1 MHSETIWSSKEGE
14 ELQRTTAARERM
26 ERELEIAREMQQ
38 SFLPQTLPEIPGVE
52 IAASMHPAREV
63 GGDFYDVIPLS
74 GERLGVLVADVADKG
89 MPAALYMALA
99 RTLLRAHSLSAR
111 PQYLSDALE
120 SAQVRRL
127 MRSGSLGALAALGA
141 VRLTNEYLTEHHSES
156 SMFLTLFYAVYNPQR
171 RLLTYVNAGHNPP
184 LLYNPFSG
192 EHDWLRPT
200 DMIIGVMP
208 ERLYEAQARQLSP
221 GDVLVLYT
229 DGVTEAFNADRE
241 MFGVERLL
249 EVVRTHH
256 MASARELVEAIE
268 AEVTAFAGEAPQSD
282 DSTLLVVRCHSNGS
296 QRSEA

>member
-1 MHSETIWSSKEGE
+1 
-14 ELQRTTAARERM
+14 
-26 ERELEIAREMQQ
+26 
-38 SFLPQTLPEIPGVE
+38 
-52 IAASMHPAREV
+52 
-63 GGDFYDVIPLS
+63 
-74 GERLGVLVADVADKG
+74 
-89 MPAALYMALA
+89 
-99 RTLLRAHSLSAR
+99 
-111 PQYLSDALE
+111 
-120 SAQVRRL
+120 

-208 ERLYEAQARQLSP
+208 QRSYEAQARQLSP

-229 DGVTEAFNADRE
+229 DGITEAFNADRE

-282 DSTLLVVRCHSNGS
+282 DITLLVVRCHSSGS